1 MKMLFSQKHIPARYL
16 LDNAGSSGRC
26 QTLSSQQPFWVC
38 TCVSSGQSELWSNQ
52 IKNSHC
58 ASHQSHFF
66 LELYPMSLFSVFVI
80 SLFKYLFRFRLL
92 TICSNGA
99 FPGPDSSSLCVT
111 WQRSWG
117 VRVRQTATNK
127 TGISHCCLNTL
138 PPPHP
143 PILTNPPA
151 HPTQKQQS
159 QMQEMLRQLSQQQQR
174 VQSNTETVHMV
185 TSCSARSPPEEGDMS
200 KQTASSW

>member
-1 MKMLFSQKHIPARYL
+1 MVLSQAPTVL
-16 LDNAGSSGRC
+16 
-26 QTLSSQQPFWVC
+26 P
-38 TCVSSGQSELWSNQ
+38 CVSPGKGHEGFVFDKQQQTKQEF
-52 IKNSHC
+52 
-58 ASHQSHFF
+58 HFVF
-66 LELYPMSLFSVFVI
+66 LT
-80 SLFKYLFRFRLL
+80 R
-92 TICSNGA
+92 
-99 FPGPDSSSLCVT
+99 
-111 WQRSWG
+111 
-117 VRVRQTATNK
+117 
-127 TGISHCCLNTL
+127 
-138 PPPHP
+138 PPHP